1 MVMDGGQM
9 SRDETIRSLLTEE
22 EKDMIDEEL
31 SHYPTKLAGAVEAL
45 MIVQRRRGWISD
57 ELLLAIADHVGTAP
71 AELDRSAT
79 FYNLIFR
86 RPIGRHVVLVCDSV
100 SCWLMG
106 SDRLRERLR
115 RRFGIGPGETTA
127 DRRVTVLPNVCLGA
141 CDRAPAVMIDEA
153 LHGPLTEDELDRL
166 LDSHLEEGPR

>member
-1 MVMDGGQM
+1 MRNDEH
-9 SRDETIRSLLTEE
+9 SRSILTEE

-31 SHYPTKLAGAVEAL
+31 SHYPTKQAGAVEAL

-57 ELLLAIADHVGTAP
+57 ELLLAVADHVGIAP

-86 RPIGRHVVLVCDSV
+86 QPVGQHVVLVCDSV

-106 SDRLRERLR
+106 ADRLRKRLQSCL
-115 RRFGIGPGETTA
+115 GIGAGETSA
-127 DRRVTVLPNVCLGA
+127 DGRVTVLPNVCLGA
-141 CDRAPAVMIDEA
+141 CDRAPAVMIDET
-153 LHGPLTEDELDRL
+153 LHGPLTEHELDRL
-166 LDSHLEEGPR
+166 LDSHVLQGAR

>member
-1 MVMDGGQM
+1 M
-9 SRDETIRSLLTEE
+9 SKNEHIQSILTAE

-31 SHYPTKLAGAVEAL
+31 SHYPTKRAGAVEAL

-57 ELLLAIADHVGTAP
+57 DLLLAVADRVDMAP

-86 RPIGRHVVLVCDSV
+86 RPIGQHVVLVCDSV

-106 SDRLRERLR
+106 ADRLSERIR
-115 RRFGIGPGETTA
+115 SRFGIGPGETSA
-127 DRRVTVLPNVCLGA
+127 DGRLTVLPNVCLGA
-141 CDRAPAVMIDEA
+141 CDRAPAVMIDET
-153 LHGPLTEDELDRL
+153 LHGPLTTGDLDRL
-166 LDSHLEEGPR
+166 LDSYVSEKIP